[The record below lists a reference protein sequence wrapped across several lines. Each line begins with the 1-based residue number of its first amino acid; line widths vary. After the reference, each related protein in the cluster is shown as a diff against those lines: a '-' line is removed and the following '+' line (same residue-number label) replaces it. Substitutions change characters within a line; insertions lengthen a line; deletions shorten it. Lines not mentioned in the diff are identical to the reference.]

1 MNMPVLKTEAVDRG
15 ATSRRPPRW
24 CGSARRKPSFVK
36 ATLLPMLG
44 AIAARVVP
52 PLVMLALLL
61 AVWQILCMQP
71 GATLPSPTKIW
82 TEAYDLIVDPFF
94 VAGPQDIG
102 LGWRVLTSLQRVAIG
117 YGLAGLIGI
126 MLGTIIGQ
134 SVWAMRGL
142 DPIFQMLRTI
152 SPLAWLPISL
162 AAFRDSQPSAIFVIF
177 ITAVW
182 PIIINTAVGI
192 RNIPQD
198 YRNVAAV
205 LRLNHLEFFCKIMI
219 PSAAP
224 YIFTGLRI
232 GIGLS
237 WLAIVAAEMLT
248 GGVGIGFFIWDAW
261 NSSRLSD
268 IVVALVYIG
277 VVGFVLDRIVAG
289 IATIVTRGT
298 SRQLKERSMTPYLK
312 IDHVDKILHARLA
325 RDRGAASDI
334 TLTIEQGEYVSI
346 IGHSGCG
353 KITLLNIVAGL
364 MPVTQRGGAAGE
376 PGGQRARPRPR
387 RRVPEPFAAAVAHR
401 LRQRPA
407 RRGQGVRR
415 PSAAR
420 RARMNGRCT
429 ISSSCRWR
437 TPRTSGRRKSPAA

>member
-1 MNMPVLKTEAVDRG
+1 VMTDGRPQWAARAHQMENNNMNMPALKSEATTASTAPAAMAEVLRLA
-15 ATSRRPPRW
+15 P
-24 CGSARRKPSFVK
+24 RKPSFLKSKV
-36 ATLLPMLG
+36 LPKLG
-44 AIAARVVP
+44 QIAANVLP
-52 PLVMLALLL
+52 PLVMLAIILT
-61 AVWQILCMQP
+61 VWQILCMKP

-82 TEAYDLIVDPFF
+82 SEARDLIVDPFF

-117 YGLAGLIGI
+117 YGFAGIIGI
-126 MLGTIIGQ
+126 LLGTIIGQ

-142 DPIFQMLRTI
+142 DPIFQILRTI

-205 LRLNHLEFFCKIMI
+205 VRLNHLEFFWKIMI

-268 IVVALVYIG
+268 IVIALVYIG
-277 VVGFVLDRIVAG
+277 LVGFILDRIVAFV
-289 IATIVTRGT
+289 ATIVTRGT
-298 SRQLKERSMTPYLK
+298 
-312 IDHVDKILHARLA
+312 
-325 RDRGAASDI
+325 AA
-334 TLTIEQGEYVSI
+334 
-346 IGHSGCG
+346 
-353 KITLLNIVAGL
+353 N
-364 MPVTQRGGAAGE
+364 
-376 PGGQRARPRPR
+376 
-387 RRVPEPFAAAVAHR
+387 
-401 LRQRPA
+401 
-407 RRGQGVRR
+407 
-415 PSAAR
+415 
-420 RARMNGRCT
+420 
-429 ISSSCRWR
+429 
-437 TPRTSGRRKSPAA
+437 

>member
-1 MNMPVLKTEAVDRG
+1 ML
-15 ATSRRPPRW
+15 
-24 CGSARRKPSFVK
+24 
-36 ATLLPMLG
+36 TLLL
-44 AIAARVVP
+44 VVWE
-52 PLVMLALLL
+52 LL
-61 AVWQILCMQP
+61 CNRP
-71 GATLPSPTKIW
+71 GATLPPPTKIW
-82 TEAYDLIVDPFF
+82 TEAYDLIIDPFF

-117 YGLAGLIGI
+117 YGLAGIIGI
-126 MLGTIIGQ
+126 LIGTIIGQ
-134 SVWAMRGL
+134 SMWAMRGL
-142 DPIFQMLRTI
+142 DPIFQVLRTI

-205 LRLNHLEFFCKIMI
+205 LRLNHLEFFVKIMI

-261 NSSRLSD
+261 NSSRLPD

-277 VVGFVLDRIVAG
+277 LIGFVLDRIVA
-289 IATIVTRGT
+289 AVANVVTRGT
-298 SRQLKERSMTPYLK
+298 T
-312 IDHVDKILHARLA
+312 V
-325 RDRGAASDI
+325 
-334 TLTIEQGEYVSI
+334 
-346 IGHSGCG
+346 
-353 KITLLNIVAGL
+353 N
-364 MPVTQRGGAAGE
+364 
-376 PGGQRARPRPR
+376 
-387 RRVPEPFAAAVAHR
+387 
-401 LRQRPA
+401 
-407 RRGQGVRR
+407 
-415 PSAAR
+415 
-420 RARMNGRCT
+420 
-429 ISSSCRWR
+429 
-437 TPRTSGRRKSPAA
+437 

>member
-1 MNMPVLKTEAVDRG
+1 MTMPLVKTEPSVAIPA
-15 ATSRRPPRW
+15 ATATVLRLSTPQ
-24 CGSARRKPSFVK
+24 PSFVRTK
-36 ATLLPMLG
+36 ILPALNAVATRT
-44 AIAARVVP
+44 IP
-52 PLVMLALLL
+52 PLVMLGLIL
-61 AVWQILCMQP
+61 AVWQILCMKP
-71 GATLPSPTKIW
+71 GATLPAPSKIW
-82 TEAYDLIVDPFF
+82 TDARDLIVDPFF

-102 LGWRVLTSLQRVAIG
+102 LGWRVLISLQRVAIG
-117 YGLAGLIGI
+117 YGFAGVIGI
-126 MLGTIIGQ
+126 LLGTLIGQ

-142 DPIFQMLRTI
+142 DPIFQVLRTI

-205 LRLNHLEFFCKIMI
+205 LRLNHLEFFYKIMI

-277 VVGFVLDRIVAG
+277 LIGFVLDRIVAL
-289 IATIVTRGT
+289 IATFVTRGT
-298 SRQLKERSMTPYLK
+298 
-312 IDHVDKILHARLA
+312 
-325 RDRGAASDI
+325 AA
-334 TLTIEQGEYVSI
+334 
-346 IGHSGCG
+346 
-353 KITLLNIVAGL
+353 N
-364 MPVTQRGGAAGE
+364 
-376 PGGQRARPRPR
+376 
-387 RRVPEPFAAAVAHR
+387 
-401 LRQRPA
+401 
-407 RRGQGVRR
+407 
-415 PSAAR
+415 
-420 RARMNGRCT
+420 
-429 ISSSCRWR
+429 
-437 TPRTSGRRKSPAA
+437 